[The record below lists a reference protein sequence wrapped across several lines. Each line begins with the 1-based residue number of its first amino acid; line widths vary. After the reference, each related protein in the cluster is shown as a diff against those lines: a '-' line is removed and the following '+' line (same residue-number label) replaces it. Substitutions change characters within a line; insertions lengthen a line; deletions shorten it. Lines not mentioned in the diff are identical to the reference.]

1 MNDSSTLTSFTSQ
14 RHQLEERRQVTN
26 CKNLDINCNQLDA
39 NTLDANCNKLDAN
52 YNKLDANCNKLD
64 ANFSQLDANKE
75 RRASDTIGI
84 QEKETSQRNFDR
96 FINFTN
102 CIRRSQSMTMNRRS
116 PISVPRYRSG
126 SSSDS
131 AITL

>member
-1 MNDSSTLTSFTSQ
+1 MNDSSTQTSFISQ

-26 CKNLDINCNQLDA
+26 LDINCNQLDA
-39 NTLDANCNKLDAN
+39 NK
-52 YNKLDANCNKLD
+52 
-64 ANFSQLDANKE
+64 LDANKE